1 MDYTVDV
8 AFDANGGSV
17 SPSSKTY
24 VVGKA
29 YGDLP
34 TPTKAY
40 CRFDGWFDAASGGN
54 DYDETD
60 VATLAVT

>member
-8 AFDANGGSV
+8 AFNANGGSV

-34 TPTKAY
+34 KPTKAN

-60 VATLAVT
+60 VATFGVT